1 MMIPKVTLQGENG
14 TTRNFVVNGK
24 FIRFRANVPRPV
36 TREME
41 RRVRDMKK
49 ADGTPLFKT
58 TEILVKGP
66 KVIPKKEP
74 IAKSKGLTQHVDGNK
89 DTGWKQGKFV

>member
-1 MMIPKVTLQGENG
+1 MTPKVTLQGENG

-24 FIRFRANVPRPV
+24 FIRFRANVPRQV

-41 RRVRDMKK
+41 RRVRNMKK

-58 TEILVKGP
+58 TEILVAGP
-66 KVIPKKEP
+66 KVEAKKEP
-74 IAKSKGLTQHVDGNK
+74 VIPNKKVMQHVDGNK
-89 DTGWKQGKFV
+89 DTGWEQRKFV

>member
-24 FIRFRANVPRPV
+24 FIKFRANVPRPV

-41 RRVRDMKK
+41 RRVRSMKK
-49 ADGTPLFKT
+49 ADGTLLFRT
-58 TEILVKGP
+58 TEILAAGP
-66 KVIPKKEP
+66 KVAEKKES
-74 IAKSKGLTQHVDGNK
+74 IVKDITQHVNGNK
-89 DTGWKQGKFV
+89 DTGWKQRKFV